1 MYKYPIFDLNFD
13 EEEKKA
19 LLDTIDSKWI
29 STGPKCELFENEFSN
44 LLGVKHSLT
53 VSSCTAALHMALI
66 SLNIKKG
73 DEVIVPSLTFAATA
87 NVIKYVGAKPVFCD
101 VLSYKDLTIDPND
114 ILKKVSKKTK
124 AIIVMHYAGFPCD
137 MNKIMEIATLHNFK
151 VIEDAAHAPLSEYK
165 GLKLGSIGHIG
176 TFSFFSNKNIATAEG
191 GMIITNDDKLYNKF
205 KLIRS
210 HGMTSLSYQRFKGHA
225 VKYDINKL
233 GYNYRMDD
241 LRASIGLVQLKK
253 LKDDLNKRQILRKR
267 YIQNLSLNKKIII
280 PFIKNNNYVSNYI
293 FPVVLNNSNEISRD
307 LIREKIHKKGIQT
320 SVHYQSVHLFSIYSG
335 IKNSLLKTEY
345 ISKNQITLPMY
356 SKLTLG
362 DIDYICKNF
371 NQILNEG

>member
-137 MNKIMEIATLHNFK
+137 MNKIMEIATLHDFK

-345 ISKNQITLPMY
+345 ISKNQMPTHVFKTYTGRYRLHM
-356 SKLTLG
+356 
-362 DIDYICKNF
+362 
-371 NQILNEG
+371 

>member
-1 MYKYPIFDLNFD
+1 
-13 EEEKKA
+13 
-19 LLDTIDSKWI
+19 
-29 STGPKCELFENEFSN
+29 
-44 LLGVKHSLT
+44 
-53 VSSCTAALHMALI
+53 
-66 SLNIKKG
+66 
-73 DEVIVPSLTFAATA
+73 
-87 NVIKYVGAKPVFCD
+87 
-101 VLSYKDLTIDPND
+101 
-114 ILKKVSKKTK
+114 
-124 AIIVMHYAGFPCD
+124 MHYAGFPCD

-335 IKNSLLKTEY
+335 IK
-345 ISKNQITLPMY
+345 
-356 SKLTLG
+356 KLTFE
-362 DIDYICKNF
+362 DRIYIKKSNYPTHVF
-371 NQILNEG
+371 KTYTGRYRLHM